1 MACNHIWLQSQCRAL
16 PQVQRRLCWCQAQGW
31 GERQHQ
37 KKMKAILFCSHTPP
51 WAVRRQSWLLLI
63 NSLEICGR
71 GVQERSPS
79 RGQGGVPPEKPW
91 GGPWSLG
98 RDIWGDSSGTCCL
111 SAVLQLVLQQNVW
124 DEPWELPKM
133 QQVQSSAPGERSSAA
148 SGERWGW
155 E

>member
-16 PQVQRRLCWCQAQGW
+16 PQVQIRLCWCQAQGW

-37 KKMKAILFCSHTPP
+37 KKMKAILFCAITSPP

-91 GGPWSLG
+91 GGPWSGTFGVTALALAAFPRCCSWFCSRTFG
-98 RDIWGDSSGTCCL
+98 MSPGSSQKCSRSKAL
-111 SAVLQLVLQQNVW
+111 LQEQERGAQQ
-124 DEPWELPKM
+124 
-133 QQVQSSAPGERSSAA
+133 
-148 SGERWGW
+148 
-155 E
+155 